1 MSRKRSVARRLAA
14 GEIEIL
20 EMLWQRQPV
29 SIAEAHA
36 ALGQRVGYTTV
47 QTRLNR
53 LVEKGIVSRSAER
66 PARYSAA
73 IAPADVSRRDLD
85 VLVDRVNAGRVVPL
99 VAQLV
104 RDRTLSAAEI
114 VELKQ
119 LIDEAERKCR
129 SGSDTEEPV

>member
-29 SIAEAHA
+29 SIAEAHE

-53 LVEKGIVSRSAER
+53 LVEKGIATRSAER

-73 IAPADVSRRDLD
+73 IGQADVSRRDLD

-119 LIDEAERKCR
+119 LIDEAERKSR